1 MAWKRGRERVD
12 SEGARV
18 TRKST
23 MSTKRAARSSLQS
36 RAQRRE
42 ERERE
47 RGRNEE
53 EMKNSG
59 AKHFSRGLSCE
70 SVS

>member
-23 MSTKRAARSSLQS
+23 MSTKRGAFFPTIASS
-36 RAQRRE
+36 E
-42 ERERE
+42 EREGERE
-47 RGRNEE
+47 KGG
-53 EMKNSG
+53 EMK
-59 AKHFSRGLSCE
+59 KR
-70 SVS
+70 